1 MPLKTLFLN
10 PPSFEN
16 FDGGASSRWP
26 ATREIESYWYP
37 VWLAYP
43 AGMLEGSRLLDAPPH
58 HVSAQDTI
66 EISKQYDFLVLFTST
81 PGFPGDIRLAA
92 KMKEANPKL
101 KIAFVGPH
109 VTTLPERSLQESADI
124 DFVCRREFDYSVVEY
139 ANGAPLSEI
148 RGVSYRDANGKVIH
162 NPDRPDAQDLD
173 AFPNVTD
180 VYYRDLDVRRYNVPF
195 LLYPFVSLYTTRGCP
210 AQCTFCLWPQTLS
223 GHPWRKRSADNV
235 AREMAQAKEYWPWV
249 KEYFFDDDTFNI
261 QKARTIELCS
271 KLKPL
276 KMTWSCTSRVTT
288 DYETLK
294 AQKEAGCRLL
304 IVGYES
310 GDAQIL
316 KNIKKGATVERA
328 RQFTKDTKKLGL
340 VVHGDFILGLPG
352 ESRESIRNTI
362 NFAKELDVETIQ
374 VSLAHAYPGTELYD
388 YAKKNGFIVGNE
400 RMVDE
405 GGHQL
410 AQIEYPGL
418 PREHVLE
425 MVHKFYDEYYF
436 RPKAVF
442 RIVRKAVFNTTER
455 KRLYNEAKSFM
466 KLRAQ
471 RNRVAREMRL
481 NGKGN
486 LNGSTGRNG
495 SGQVNGNGNHQEP
508 EVVAVEASTQATAGD

>member
-58 HVSAQDTI
+58 HVSAEETI
-66 EISKQYDFLVLFTST
+66 ELGKQYEFLVLFTST
-81 PGFPGDIRLAA
+81 PGFPGDIQLVT

-109 VTTLPERSLQESADI
+109 VTTLPERSLNDCPAI

-139 ANGAPLSEI
+139 ANGRPLSDI
-148 RGVSYRDANGKVIH
+148 IGISYRDASGKVVH
-162 NPDRPDAQDLD
+162 NADRPDVMDLD
-173 AFPNVTD
+173 SLPDVTD
-180 VYYRDLDVRRYNVPF
+180 VYFRDMDVRRYNVPF
-195 LLYPFVSLYTTRGCP
+195 LLYPFVALYTTRGCP

-223 GHPWRKRSADNV
+223 GHPWRKRSTDSV
-235 AREMAQAKEYWPWV
+235 AREMAKAKEYWPYV

-261 QKARTIELCS
+261 QKARTVELCG

-276 KMTWSCTSRVTT
+276 NLTWSCTSRVTT

-310 GDAQIL
+310 GDPQIL

-340 VVHGDFILGLPG
+340 KVHGDFILGLPG
-352 ESRESIRNTI
+352 ESRESIRRTI
-362 NFAKELDVETIQ
+362 DFAKELDVETIQ
-374 VSLAHAYPGTELYD
+374 VSIAHAYPGTELYD
-388 YAKKNGFIVGNE
+388 FAKKSGFIVGTE
-400 RMVDE
+400 AMVDS
-405 GGHQL
+405 GGHQV

-418 PREHVLE
+418 PREHVME

-442 RIVRKAVFNTTER
+442 RIVRKAVFNGEER
-455 KRLYNEAKSFM
+455 QRLYKEAKSFM
-466 KLRAQ
+466 KLRAA
-471 RNRVAREMRL
+471 RNKTTKAMVAAKQNAAEKTR
-481 NGKGN
+481 
-486 LNGSTGRNG
+486 
-495 SGQVNGNGNHQEP
+495 QA
-508 EVVAVEASTQATAGD
+508 EVAGD